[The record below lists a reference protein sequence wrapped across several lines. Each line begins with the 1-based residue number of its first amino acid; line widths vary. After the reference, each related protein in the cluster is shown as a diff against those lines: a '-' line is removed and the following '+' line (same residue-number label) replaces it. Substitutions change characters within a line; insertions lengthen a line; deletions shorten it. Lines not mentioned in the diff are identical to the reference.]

1 MKKMPRRHVFWPLLG
16 ALAVAGLLLAL
27 RELRRKRR
35 EVFA

>member
-1 MKKMPRRHVFWPLLG
+1 LG